1 MVVEDLVFVATA
13 TGRIIALDA
22 KTGIAQWESRVATSQ
37 GRSELARIVDIDGDM
52 LLAGDKQLYVSSYQ
66 GQLVALDIKK
76 KPEPLWEFTTSS
88 VQALAEGLGNVYVVD
103 SASSIMA
110 VDQET
115 GKVVWKQS
123 DFAWRG
129 LSNPITLGNYLV
141 VGDSKGYLHVMAQSD
156 GRLLGRSRAN
166 GSVAMLEKMQDAV
179 TVYTTKGQFSRWQL
193 PTP

>member
-1 MVVEDLVFVATA
+1 MSLRGYATPLVVDDLAIVATA

-141 VGDSKGYLHVMAQSD
+141 VGDCSAPSG
-156 GRLLGRSRAN
+156 
-166 GSVAMLEKMQDAV
+166 
-179 TVYTTKGQFSRWQL
+179 
-193 PTP
+193 